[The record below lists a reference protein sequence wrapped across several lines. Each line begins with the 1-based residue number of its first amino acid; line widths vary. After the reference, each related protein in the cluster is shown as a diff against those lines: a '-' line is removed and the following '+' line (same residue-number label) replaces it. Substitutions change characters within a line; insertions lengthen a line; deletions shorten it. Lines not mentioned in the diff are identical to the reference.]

1 MHWPEPVEKFLSRLG
16 IQQPIIQAPMAG
28 GYTTPALVAAVSN
41 AGGLGSIAAALLQP
55 EEISA
60 IIQET
65 RKLTIKPFAVNLF
78 APLTYQ
84 YEEQKIQKMYQLL
97 AGYRDE
103 LGIPSPPT
111 PQINPPPAFDKQLDA
126 ILSEQIKIISFTFGT
141 PDRDV
146 IRKLRDL
153 HITIIGTATN
163 VREAVELENLG
174 YNTIVAQGSE
184 AGGHRGTFLGSF
196 QSSLIGTMALVPQ
209 IADAV
214 NIPVIAAGGIMDG
227 RGLAASITLG
237 ACAVQMGTAF
247 LTCPEAGTH
256 PKQKEAILQSTE
268 ESTTITAVFSGRPA
282 RGIRNRFIDE
292 IEKYRDFLP
301 DYPLQQNLT
310 LPIRRK
316 AAEQNRP
323 EFLSLWAG
331 QGTRLNQIKSV
342 DQLINDVCH
351 RAMQI
356 LTQ

>member
-1 MHWPEPVEKFLSRLG
+1 MHWPEAVKKFLSRVG
-16 IQQPIIQAPMAG
+16 IQQPVIQAPMAG

-65 RKLTIKPFAVNLF
+65 RKLTTKPFAVNLF
-78 APLTYQ
+78 APVTYQ
-84 YEEQKIQKMYQLL
+84 YEEHKIQKMYQLL
-97 AGYRDE
+97 ADYRDE

-111 PQINPPPAFDKQLDA
+111 PQVNPPPAFDKQLDA
-126 ILSEQIKIISFTFGT
+126 ILREQIKIISFTFGT
-141 PDRDV
+141 PDPDI
-146 IRKLRDL
+146 IRKLRDH

-163 VREAVELENLG
+163 VREAIELENLG
-174 YNTIVAQGSE
+174 YHIIVAQGSE

-209 IADAV
+209 IVDAV

-227 RGLAASITLG
+227 RGLAASISLG

-268 ESTTITAVFSGRPA
+268 VSTTITAVFSGRPA

-331 QGTRLNQIKSV
+331 QGTRLNQTKSAA
-342 DQLINDVCH
+342 QLINDVSH
-351 RAMQI
+351 RAMKI